1 MLPGGFKIAYREA
14 DYRTSIEMFLA
25 DGHPEARKTQKSG
38 SLSTSFK
45 RHPSRAEERVRR
57 SERMCLWRQPRSD
70 PQHRAAD
77 RRFATPRSYKGAFG

>member
-1 MLPGGFKIAYREA
+1 MLPRGSKIAYREA
-14 DYRTSIEMFLA
+14 DYRTSIEVLNMTA
-25 DGHPEARKTQKSG
+25 IRKHETQKSG
-38 SLSTSFK
+38 SLWTSFK
-45 RHPSRAEERVRR
+45 RHTSRAEESVRR